1 MNKIYKLTLLLAI
14 LFSGPLRAESLQ
26 EILALPDAP
35 TGVVIDIIESDASDL
50 QRLIPQIQDAT
61 RQLRQ
66 RFKDLPVA
74 VVSHGRE
81 QFALTSKNITKHAG
95 LEDGVKNLVNS
106 DVDVHVCG
114 THASWYDVTP
124 EDFPDYIDVAAVGPA
139 QVNDYI
145 NLGYV
150 LLDL

>member
-1 MNKIYKLTLLLAI
+1 MNKTLNIFLLI
-14 LFSGPLRAESLQ
+14 GLLISGTVRAESLQ
-26 EILALPDAP
+26 VILALPSAP

-50 QRLIPQIQDAT
+50 QRLVPQIQDAT

-81 QFALTSKNITKHAG
+81 QFALTSKNISKHAG

-106 DVDVHVCG
+106 DVEVHVCG